1 MKYEPH
7 DYQKRAMQ
15 RVIDTPRIGLF
26 LDMGL
31 GKTVITLTAIQELM
45 YDRFEITKV
54 LVIAP
59 KRVAEDTWT
68 REHAKWDHLKDLKIS
83 KVIGTEKQRIKALH
97 EDADIYVIGRDN
109 TVWLTERYMGGK
121 MGWPFDMVVIDELSS
136 FKNPQAKRFRALRKV
151 MPRVKRV
158 IGLTGTPSP
167 NGLMDLWAE
176 IYLLDKGERLGRT
189 LGAYREQYFRPG
201 ARNGYV
207 VYNWLPCR
215 NAQKQIEERISDICI
230 SMSAAD
236 YLTLPKRIDNVIPV
250 QLSAAEMAKYKQ
262 LERDQLLQIE
272 GEDIAA
278 LNAAAVMTKLLQIA
292 NGSVY
297 SVEGTPVRI
306 HEAKLEALTEIIDT
320 TDSPVLVF
328 YSFRHDLE
336 AIQKQ
341 IPDARILETEQ
352 DIADWNA
359 GKVRVLLA
367 HPASVGYG
375 LNLQEGGHVIV
386 WYGLTWSL
394 ELYQQAN
401 ARLYRQGQEKPV
413 IIHHLIAEGTVDE
426 EVMTAL
432 QNKDTSQAALLS
444 ALKERRTSA

>member
-1 MKYEPH
+1 MEFKAH
-7 DYQKRAMQ
+7 DYQKRMIDL
-15 RVIDTPRIGLF
+15 VIKKPRLGLF
-26 LDMGL
+26 LSMGM
-31 GKTVITLTAIQELM
+31 GKTVITMTAIQELM
-45 YDRFEITKV
+45 YDRFQVSRV

-68 REHAKWDHLKDLKIS
+68 REHAKWDHLKALRIS
-83 KVIGTEKQRIKALH
+83 KVLGNSQQRVRAL
-97 EDADIYVIGRDN
+97 EAEADVYVTGRDN
-109 TVWLTERYMGGK
+109 VIWLIKYYQHLRR
-121 MGWPFDMVVIDELSS
+121 WPFDMLVIDELSS

-151 MPRVKRV
+151 MPLVNRVV
-158 IGLTGTPSP
+158 GLTGTPSP

-176 IYLLDKGERLGRT
+176 IYLLDQGERLGNT
-189 LGAYREQYFRPG
+189 LGAYREKYFRPG

-207 VYNWLPCR
+207 VYKWEPFR
-215 NAQKQIEERISDICI
+215 NAQREIEDKINDICI

-236 YLTLPKRIDNVIPV
+236 YLTIPKRIDNVIPV
-250 QLSAAEMAKYKQ
+250 QLSPEEAEAYKRM
-262 LERDQLLQIE
+262 ERDQLLRIE
-272 GEDIAA
+272 GDDITA

-297 SVEGTPVRI
+297 TTEGKTVKI
-306 HEAKLEALTEIIDT
+306 HEAKLEALAEIVDT

-328 YSFRHDLE
+328 YSYKHDLS
-336 AIQKQ
+336 AVRS
-341 IPDARILETEQ
+341 RIKGVRVLETEE
-352 DIADWNA
+352 DIADWNG

-375 LNLQEGGHVIV
+375 LNLQDGGHVIV

-413 IIHHLIAEGTVDE
+413 IIHHLIALGTVDE
-426 EVMTAL
+426 DVMAAL
-432 QNKDTSQAALLS
+432 RNKNTDQAALLA
-444 ALKERRTSA
+444 ALKERRGK

>member
-1 MKYEPH
+1 MQYRPH
-7 DYQKRAMQ
+7 DYQKRATQM
-15 RVIDTPRIGLF
+15 VIEKSKIGLF

-45 YDRFEITKV
+45 YDRFEVSRV

-68 REHAKWDHLKDLKIS
+68 REHAKWDHLKDLRIS
-83 KVIGTEKQRIKALH
+83 KVLGTEQQRIRALS
-97 EDADIYVIGRDN
+97 EDADVYVIGRDN
-109 TVWLTERYMGGK
+109 VIWLIDYYQGLRK
-121 MGWPFDMVVIDELSS
+121 GWPFDMIVIDELSS
-136 FKNPQAKRFRALRKV
+136 FKNPQAKRFRALRKA
-151 MPRVKRV
+151 MPYVNRVV
-158 IGLTGTPSP
+158 GLTGTPSP
-167 NGLMDLWAE
+167 NGLLDLWAE
-176 IYLLDKGERLGRT
+176 VYLLDRGERLGNT
-189 LGAYREQYFRPG
+189 LSAYRERYFRPG

-207 VYNWLPCR
+207 VYKWEPFR
-215 NAQKQIEERISDICI
+215 NAQKEIEEKISDICI

-250 QLSAAEMAKYKQ
+250 QLAPEEMAAYKQ
-262 LERDQLLQIE
+262 MERDQLLQIE
-272 GEDIAA
+272 DEDIAA

-297 SVEGTPVRI
+297 SMDGTPVRI
-306 HEAKLEALTEIIDT
+306 HDAKLEALAEIVDT

-328 YSFRHDLE
+328 YSYKHDLA
-336 AIQKQ
+336 AIQGK
-341 IPDARILETEQ
+341 IKDARILEGEK

-359 GKVRVLLA
+359 GKIKVLLA

-401 ARLYRQGQEKPV
+401 ARLYRQGQDKPV

-426 EVMTAL
+426 EVMGAL
-432 QNKDTSQAALLS
+432 QNKDTSQAALLA
-444 ALKERRTSA
+444 ALKERRTK

>member
-1 MKYEPH
+1 MKFVPH
-7 DYQKRAMQ
+7 DYQKRA
-15 RVIDTPRIGLF
+15 IELTIEKTKIGLF
-26 LDMGL
+26 LDMGM
-31 GKTVITLTAIQELM
+31 GKTVITMTAIQELM
-45 YDRFEITKV
+45 YDRFQVSRV

-68 REHAKWDHLKDLKIS
+68 REHAKWDHLKALRIS
-83 KVIGTEKQRIKALH
+83 KVLGNSQQRIRAL
-97 EDADIYVIGRDN
+97 EAEADVYVTGRDN
-109 TVWLTERYMGGK
+109 VIWLIKYYQHLRR
-121 MGWPFDMVVIDELSS
+121 WPFDMIVIDELSS

-151 MPRVKRV
+151 MPLVDRVV
-158 IGLTGTPSP
+158 GLTGTPSP

-176 IYLLDKGERLGRT
+176 IYLLDQGERLGNT
-189 LGAYREQYFRPG
+189 LGAYREKYFRPG

-207 VYNWLPCR
+207 VYKWEPFR
-215 NAQKQIEERISDICI
+215 NAQKEIEDKINDICI

-236 YLTLPKRIDNVIPV
+236 YLTMPKRIDNVIPV
-250 QLSAAEMAKYKQ
+250 RLSPEEAEAYKRM
-262 LERDQLLQIE
+262 ERDQLLRIE
-272 GEDIAA
+272 GDDITA

-297 SVEGTPVRI
+297 TTEGKTVKI
-306 HEAKLEALTEIIDT
+306 HEAKLEALAEIVDT

-328 YSFRHDLE
+328 YSYKHDLS
-336 AIQKQ
+336 AVRS
-341 IPDARILETEQ
+341 RIKGVRVLETEE
-352 DIADWNA
+352 DIADWNG

-375 LNLQEGGHVIV
+375 LNLQDGGHVIV

-413 IIHHLIAEGTVDE
+413 IIHHLIALGTVDE
-426 EVMTAL
+426 DVMAAL
-432 QNKDTSQAALLS
+432 RNKNTDQAALLA
-444 ALKERRTSA
+444 ALKERRGK